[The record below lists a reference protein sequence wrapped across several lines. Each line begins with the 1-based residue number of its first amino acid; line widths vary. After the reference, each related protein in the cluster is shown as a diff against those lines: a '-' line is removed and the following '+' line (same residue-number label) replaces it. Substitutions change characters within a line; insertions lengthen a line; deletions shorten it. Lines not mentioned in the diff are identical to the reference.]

1 MMERVTLVEGKKV
14 KKIVEIFSN
23 EEDLEA
29 IKSKAVLV
37 MLKNRLENTMRQIES
52 SKM

>member
-37 MLKNRLENTMRQIES
+37 MLRNRLENTMRQIES
-52 SKM
+52 NKT

>member
-29 IKSKAVLV
+29 TKSKAVLI

-52 SKM
+52 SKV